1 MTRYIHPAKK
11 RRLGKLGKRT
21 KWAPFWIIPK
31 IAGIGKKFT
40 LQDLV
45 LEKDIGEEQKLK
57 HKNGKNI

>member
-31 IAGIGKKFT
+31 IAGIEKKIHLSRFSAGKRNWRRTKT
-40 LQDLV
+40 
-45 LEKDIGEEQKLK
+45 KA
-57 HKNGKNI
+57 

>member
-31 IAGIGKKFT
+31 IAGTGKKIHPSRFSA
-40 LQDLV
+40 
-45 LEKDIGEEQKLK
+45 
-57 HKNGKNI
+57 GKRNWRRSKTKA

>member
-31 IAGIGKKFT
+31 IAGIGKKIHPSRFSA
-40 LQDLV
+40 
-45 LEKDIGEEQKLK
+45 
-57 HKNGKNI
+57 GKRHWRRTKTKA